1 MTLFERLGQRCA
13 RHPWRVVAVWAL
25 LALAALPLAPQAPGA
40 LSPGGFSLD
49 DLEAARTRQTLES
62 EIGLPPSALVI
73 VVRSDTGARAGE
85 PAFEMAV
92 ATALAGV
99 ASAEHVTGVLP
110 HTLAP
115 NQVSED
121 RRTIYQLVSLDLP
134 PDASPD
140 VIDPVEEA
148 IREVP
153 GYTTLLAGGPAFYG
167 DIQTVSERDL
177 QRSELIG
184 LPLAAIALLV
194 VFGSVV
200 AAGVPIVVGG
210 VAVLIALAVIFLI
223 ASVTP
228 MSIFVLNLAT
238 LLGFGLGVDYALLL
252 SSRFREELARGN
264 GGRLPDGST
273 DQAAVEDAVVA
284 TVGTAGRAAFFS
296 GITVLLGLIGL
307 ILFDFMVLRSVGVA
321 GAIVVGLAVVA
332 AVTLLPAVLS
342 VIGPRIDS
350 LRLPRLRRLRRTSA
364 GGASLTAPG
373 GWARLARWVMERPLR
388 VFVPTLGLLIV
399 LGTPFLHVRF
409 NAPDAT
415 ILPPDVPSRQAYD
428 LLVNEFQEG
437 EFAPLLLAVR
447 TDGPATT
454 PENVGALFDYSRR
467 ISADPRVAR
476 VDSIVDIDPRLERD
490 QYQLILS
497 NAGGPADRYVADR
510 LMRTTNGDLTTFS
523 VITWFGPNR
532 TEARALV
539 DDLRDPASALAPPAG
554 IRVLVGG
561 GAAEVKDV
569 VDRIGA
575 DFPRSALFIL
585 ISTYLVLF
593 VLLRSV
599 VLPLKALI
607 INALS
612 ILASF
617 GALVWIFQ
625 DGNLSA
631 VLGFQPL
638 GFVETTLPVILF
650 CVLFGLSM
658 DYEVF
663 LLSRMKEAYDRTG
676 DNREAVAQGLE
687 RSGRIVT
694 SAALIVVVVAGS
706 FVFAEVVLIKAVGL
720 GVAIA
725 VALDATVVRAL
736 LVPSTMRLLGDRN
749 WWMPARLRRWIGTRL
764 PVIEGPALQALVL
777 SLVAALLLAACSPS
791 GRLLA
796 NEPAAQRPVPLPTP
810 TVGRAPDPQ
819 PVVLPRDDGTHDR
832 LTEWWYYTGHLSADD
847 GRSFGFEYVIFRA
860 ERGAFPVA
868 WASHLAVTDEDGD
881 RFLYDQRSEI
891 GPQVDLSGGESA
903 DDDGATILDL
913 AIRGEVGPG
922 IPATDAVP
930 WTITGGD
937 GRDRL
942 SALGSADGAPFGLDV
957 GLLDGARPVALHDRD
972 GYIDF
977 GPAGGSYYY
986 SRTKMEAA
994 GTLTLDG
1001 QELEVEGMAWFDHQ
1015 WGDFI
1020 AVGAGGWDWFAV
1032 NLDDGTDFTLS
1043 LVRDAEG
1050 GYPLVYGTLVRPD
1063 GRVEHLPR
1071 EAFSVT
1077 VTDEWSSETTGA
1089 TYPAGWRIEM
1099 PDERLVVDLEP
1110 TVAAQELD
1118 TRPTTGVVYWEG
1130 SQVVTAA
1137 RDGVPLGGQAYVEL
1151 TGYGPGSSS
1160 QAP

>member
-1 MTLFERLGQRCA
+1 
-13 RHPWRVVAVWAL
+13 
-25 LALAALPLAPQAPGA
+25 
-40 LSPGGFSLD
+40 
-49 DLEAARTRQTLES
+49 
-62 EIGLPPSALVI
+62 
-73 VVRSDTGARAGE
+73 
-85 PAFEMAV
+85 
-92 ATALAGV
+92 
-99 ASAEHVTGVLP
+99 
-110 HTLAP
+110 
-115 NQVSED
+115 
-121 RRTIYQLVSLDLP
+121 
-134 PDASPD
+134 
-140 VIDPVEEA
+140 
-148 IREVP
+148 
-153 GYTTLLAGGPAFYG
+153 
-167 DIQTVSERDL
+167 
-177 QRSELIG
+177 
-184 LPLAAIALLV
+184 
-194 VFGSVV
+194 
-200 AAGVPIVVGG
+200 
-210 VAVLIALAVIFLI
+210 
-223 ASVTP
+223 
-228 MSIFVLNLAT
+228 
-238 LLGFGLGVDYALLL
+238 
-252 SSRFREELARGN
+252 
-264 GGRLPDGST
+264 
-273 DQAAVEDAVVA
+273 
-284 TVGTAGRAAFFS
+284 
-296 GITVLLGLIGL
+296 
-307 ILFDFMVLRSVGVA
+307 
-321 GAIVVGLAVVA
+321 
-332 AVTLLPAVLS
+332 
-342 VIGPRIDS
+342 
-350 LRLPRLRRLRRTSA
+350 
-364 GGASLTAPG
+364 
-373 GWARLARWVMERPLR
+373 
-388 VFVPTLGLLIV
+388 
-399 LGTPFLHVRF
+399 
-409 NAPDAT
+409 
-415 ILPPDVPSRQAYD
+415 
-428 LLVNEFQEG
+428 
-437 EFAPLLLAVR
+437 
-447 TDGPATT
+447 
-454 PENVGALFDYSRR
+454 
-467 ISADPRVAR
+467 
-476 VDSIVDIDPRLERD
+476 
-490 QYQLILS
+490 
-497 NAGGPADRYVADR
+497 
-510 LMRTTNGDLTTFS
+510 
-523 VITWFGPNR
+523 
-532 TEARALV
+532 
-539 DDLRDPASALAPPAG
+539 
-554 IRVLVGG
+554 
-561 GAAEVKDV
+561 
-569 VDRIGA
+569 
-575 DFPRSALFIL
+575 
-585 ISTYLVLF
+585 
-593 VLLRSV
+593 
-599 VLPLKALI
+599 

-764 PVIEGPALQALVL
+764 PVIEGAALQALVL
-777 SLVAALLLAACSPS
+777 SVVAALLLAACSPS

-903 DDDGATILDL
+903 DDDVATSLDL

-942 SALGSADGAPFGLDV
+942 SALGSADGAPFGLDL

-1001 QELEVEGMAWFDHQ
+1001 QELEVEGVAWFDHQ

-1050 GYPLVYGTLVRPD
+1050 GYPLIYGTLVRPD
-1063 GRVEHLPR
+1063 GAVEHLPR
-1071 EAFSVT
+1071 ETFSVT
-1077 VTDEWSSETTGA
+1077 VTDEWRSETTGA
-1089 TYPAGWRIEM
+1089 TYPAGWRIEI
-1099 PDERLVVDLEP
+1099 PDEGLVVGLVP

-1130 SQVVTAA
+1130 SQVVTAT
-1137 RDGVPLGGQAYVEL
+1137 REGVPLGGQAYVEL